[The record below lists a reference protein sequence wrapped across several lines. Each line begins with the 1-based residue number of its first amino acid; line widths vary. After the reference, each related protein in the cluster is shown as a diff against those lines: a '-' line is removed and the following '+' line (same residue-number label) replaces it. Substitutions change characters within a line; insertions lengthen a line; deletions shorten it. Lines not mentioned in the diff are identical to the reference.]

1 MKKALLLGLLI
12 SIIAGGYWYYRTV
25 VAASPQYSLAQAANA
40 VRTHDVAA
48 FERYVDV
55 DRVARNLVD
64 QVSEES
70 VALEGLN
77 VNGAIIQSAL
87 RLLKPQLAQ
96 SAQQEVRRYIE
107 SGSAEEAAAAG
118 QRIGGMNVSVLGLA
132 GRVIGPNP
140 QFKGIKYVNRQDV
153 QTLVGLEIA
162 QPQYDTTLVLELKM
176 VDQGDYWRVTEIANM
191 GTLIKQTA
199 RLEKQRLLKNRQLD

>member
-1 MKKALLLGLLI
+1 MKKALLLGLLVI
-12 SIIAGGYWYYRTV
+12 LVAGGYWYYRTV

-55 DRVARNLVD
+55 DKVARNLVD

-70 VALEGLN
+70 SSLEGLHM
-77 VNGAIIQSAL
+77 NGALIQSAL

-96 SAQQEVRRYIE
+96 SARQEVRRYIE
-107 SGSAEEAAAAG
+107 TGSAEQAAAG
-118 QRIGGMNVSVLGLA
+118 GQNIGGINVSVLGLA
-132 GRVIGPNP
+132 GRVIGSNP
-140 QFKGIKYVNRQDV
+140 QFKGIKYVNQQDA
-153 QTLVGLEIA
+153 QTLVGLEIT

-176 VDQGDYWRVTEIANM
+176 LDQGDYWRVTEIANM
-191 GTLIKQTA
+191 GTLIKRTA
-199 RLEKQRLLKNRQLD
+199 RLEKQRLLKGNK

>member
-12 SIIAGGYWYYRTV
+12 IIVAGGYWYYRRV

-40 VRTHDVAA
+40 VRTHDVAT

-55 DRVARNLVD
+55 NKVARNLVD
-64 QVSEES
+64 QVSAES
-70 VALEGLN
+70 SALEGLN
-77 VNGAIIQSAL
+77 VNEALVQNAL

-107 SGSAEEAAAAG
+107 TGSAEAAAASS
-118 QRIGGMNVSVLGLA
+118 QKIGGIPVSILGLA

-140 QFKGIKYVNRQDV
+140 QFKGIKYVNQQDA
-153 QTLVGLEIA
+153 QTLVGLEIT
-162 QPQYDTTLVLELKM
+162 QPQYDTTLVVELKM
-176 VDQGDYWRVTEIANM
+176 LDQGDYWRVTEIANM
-191 GTLIKQTA
+191 GTLIKHTA
-199 RLEKQRLLKNRQLD
+199 RMEKQRLLQNR